1 MKPSY
6 KAAKKQEHSKTAPSK
21 ATRGVIVTLIGAVMW
36 GFSGACGQYLLS
48 VKQLNPSWLAA
59 TRMLCAGVLL
69 IIFGLMTQ
77 KEAMVNILKEPKER
91 LRLVLFAIFG
101 LTFCQFSYLTAISY
115 SNAGTA
121 TVLQYLGPAMI
132 MIASCFMTKKLPSG
146 REVLAILLAIL
157 GTFLLAT
164 HGNINSLVLSRQGLI
179 WGLLSAVSLMLYTM
193 LPERIIGRW
202 GSTVVTSY
210 GMLIGGVFLFFTSR
224 YWQYQIDFDLGT
236 ILGVTAMVVIG
247 TALAFTLYLQGVSD
261 IGSVKASM
269 LACVEPV
276 SATIFSVIWLNT
288 SFSIMD
294 FAGLVAII
302 TTVFLLTKKQ
312 G

>member
-1 MKPSY
+1 MKTSDRTPQQQQRS
-6 KAAKKQEHSKTAPSK
+6 TPSK
-21 ATRGVIVTLIGAVMW
+21 ATRGIIVTLMGAVMW

-48 VKQLNPSWLAA
+48 VKHLDPSWLAA
-59 TRMLCAGVLL
+59 TRMMGAGVLL
-69 IIFGLMTQ
+69 SIFGFMTQ
-77 KEAMVNILKEPKER
+77 KEAMVNILKDGKER

-101 LTFCQFSYLTAISY
+101 LTFCQFSYLTAIAY

-132 MIASCFMTKKLPSG
+132 MITSCFMAKKLPSL
-146 REVLAILLAIL
+146 REVTAIILAIL

-164 HGNINSLVLSRQGLI
+164 HGNIHSLVISRQGLI

-224 YWQYQIDFDLGT
+224 YWQHQVNFDLGT

-276 SATIFSVIWLNT
+276 SATVFSVIWLKT
-288 SFSIMD
+288 SFTLMD
-294 FAGLVAII
+294 LAGLIAII

-312 G
+312 H